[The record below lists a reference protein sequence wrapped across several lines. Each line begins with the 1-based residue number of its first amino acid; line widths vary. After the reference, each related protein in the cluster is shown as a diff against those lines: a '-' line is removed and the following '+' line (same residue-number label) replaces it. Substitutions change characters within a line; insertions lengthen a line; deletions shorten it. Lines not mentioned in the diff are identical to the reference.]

1 MNCALWSAEV
11 YKDIDGSLQNI
22 KEAYSRGKMLVSY
35 CIGVHVNCAL
45 WSAEVYKDIDGSLQ
59 NIKEAYSRG
68 KMLVSYCI
76 VVRMTGFM

>member
-11 YKDIDGSLQNI
+11 YEDIDGSLQTI
-22 KEAYSRGKMLVSY
+22 KEA
-35 CIGVHVNCAL
+35 C
-45 WSAEVYKDIDGSLQ
+45 
-59 NIKEAYSRG
+59 SRG